1 MAFSMKI
8 ALIQPIA
15 DFQYYDSW
23 PIRSLRLVLD
33 DQAQTT
39 LLSGDFVITGS
50 SIILTKK
57 SPF

>member
-39 LLSGDFVITGS
+39 LLSGNFVITGS